1 MACQWM
7 LRAWTE
13 AESYVADLQHSTVT
27 GVRVNAA
34 RALADVARPGLLLAR
49 PVCVC
54 VCVCVLP

>member
-1 MACQWM
+1 M

-54 VCVCVLP
+54 VCVLP